1 NYKTSPLVGKPDAA
15 DITNEARVVTG
26 SVPLKEGAATQ
37 TAKVLD
43 ATGKVIGTSTVNP
56 DGTFSV
62 SIPQSPEGTYTI
74 AIDSPNYEN
83 DEVNTFEVIDIS
95 KVPTPSINPVDDN
108 DTVIKV
114 NGAAGATVTIKDN
127 NNVEIGKVQI
137 PNDGSAASL
146 TLNQPLKAGTILT
159 ATASKGGKTSEV
171 SDQITVTDATAPD
184 APVIN
189 PITSKATQVTGTAEP
204 NSTVTVAFPGGGK
217 VSTTA
222 DRQGKYAEER
232 RSGVTR
238 QGGEVFRA
246 IAQDKSN
253 NKSTEAST
261 IVVDATA
268 PEAPTVKEETSEAT
282 TVSGTAEPG
291 STVTVT
297 FPD

>member
-1 NYKTSPLVGKPDAA
+1 TKDAEYDSEGNLIRETTKQKEDFTFAGYLTDSNNLLINNTLGTSTLALQDYDKDGLLDRYERQVSLSDPENEDTDGDGKNDGDEVINYKTSPLVGKPDAA

-127 NNVEIGKVQI
+127 NNDEIGKVQI

-159 ATASKGGKTSEV
+159 ATASKG
-171 SDQITVTDATAPD
+171 
-184 APVIN
+184 
-189 PITSKATQVTGTAEP
+189 
-204 NSTVTVAFPGGGK
+204 
-217 VSTTA
+217 
-222 DRQGKYAEER
+222 
-232 RSGVTR
+232 
-238 QGGEVFRA
+238 
-246 IAQDKSN
+246 
-253 NKSTEAST
+253 
-261 IVVDATA
+261 
-268 PEAPTVKEETSEAT
+268 
-282 TVSGTAEPG
+282 
-291 STVTVT
+291 
-297 FPD
+297 